1 MSRIKRIDEQRATF
15 ANDSIRFDPQVNF
28 TRFGGESDMKLV

>member
-15 ANDSIRFDPQVNF
+15 ANDSIRFGPQVNF
-28 TRFGGESDMKLV
+28 ARISGESDMKLV